1 MLHSLFAKL
10 SLLFVALV
18 LTISAVDI
26 YSVTQTSKQ
35 FVDETTQ
42 RANLGL
48 AASIAREM
56 HVDTVTGQV
65 ESVGMNQLFMSA
77 MTINPIVKLFVV
89 DLNGKMI
96 ASSAKPEAT
105 KLQAVDAQPI
115 RELLDGKKPLPIY
128 NDDPRNPSDPKI
140 FSVAPLLNPDGSP
153 LAYLYI
159 TIGTNDQLDLASV
172 RQSYILSALLRSLA
186 IAGVVILLVGL
197 VLTYLLTR
205 HVRQLNLAVRKVQ
218 EGDFSARVDVQSSD
232 EIGQLGTAFNS
243 MAAKIESSLDT
254 LSRND
259 SLRRELVAN
268 ISHDLR
274 TPLASIEGYT
284 ETILLREHVLTETE
298 RKTYLQTIL
307 KNTQSLG
314 RLVSE
319 LFELSKLEARQ
330 TPVNMEPFSIT
341 ELIQDNLLKF
351 EPQAH
356 QREILLIGDLP
367 RHIPFVLA
375 DVALIE
381 RVLQNIIAN
390 ALQYTPEQGRVSIS
404 VWPVINASQVRVS
417 VADTG
422 RGITPE
428 DMPHIFDRFYRSGPV
443 REKARLGLGLAIAH
457 RIVHLHNSQI
467 DVQSTPDV
475 GTTFSFQLPI
485 YN

>member
-10 SLLFVALV
+10 SLLFIALV
-18 LTISAVDI
+18 LLISAVDI
-26 YSVTQTSKQ
+26 YSVTQTSKR

-48 AASIAREM
+48 AQSIAREM
-56 HVDTVTGQV
+56 HVDTVTGQI
-65 ESVGMNQLFMSA
+65 EAVGMNQLFMSA

-105 KLQAVDAQPI
+105 KLQAVAAQPI
-115 RELLDGKKPLPIY
+115 RDLLDGKKPLPIY
-128 NDDPRNPSDPKI
+128 NDDPRNPGDPKI
-140 FSVAPLLNPDGSP
+140 FSVAPLLKPDGSP

-172 RQSYILSALLRSLA
+172 RHSYILSALLRSLA
-186 IAGVVILLVGL
+186 IAAAVVLVAGL
-197 VLTYLLTR
+197 VLIYLLTR
-205 HVRQLNLAVRKVQ
+205 HVRQLNTAVRQVQ
-218 EGDFSARVDVQSSD
+218 EGDFSARVAVQSSD

-284 ETILLREHVLTETE
+284 ETILLREHVLTEIE

-319 LFELSKLEARQ
+319 LFELSKLEAKQ
-330 TPVNMEPFSIT
+330 TTLQIEPFSIT

-351 EPQAH
+351 EPQANE
-356 QREILLIGDLP
+356 QAIQLASDLP
-367 RHIPFVLA
+367 RHTPFVLA

-390 ALQYTPEQGRVSIS
+390 ALQYTPQQGRVSIS
-404 VWPVINASQVRVS
+404 VWPIMEASQVRVS

-428 DMPHIFDRFYRSGPV
+428 DMPHIFDRFYRSGPM

-467 DVQSTPDV
+467 DVQSTPNV